1 MISPVHDPVEDEIEE
16 QCANAEVQTGAN
28 IACGGCAWPDGG
40 DVQSSQRD
48 EVTALVPLA
57 ADNRC
62 WPSLAARSEVTLGA
76 KLQVDRVLVLELVP
90 RGRLGRRRTENRRAL
105 EFLIEVDP

>member
-1 MISPVHDPVEDEIEE
+1 MAKTTLMTQPEPACRLSRLCGTAAILSYLS
-16 QCANAEVQTGAN
+16 NALILQEPKSRQTE
-28 IACGGCAWPDGG
+28 
-40 DVQSSQRD
+40 R
-48 EVTALVPLA
+48 LVRSI
-57 ADNRC
+57 RC
-62 WPSLAARSEVTLGA
+62 KKASEVTLGA

>member
-1 MISPVHDPVEDEIEE
+1 MAKTTLMTQPEPPQHVGFRASVGRQPYLS
-16 QCANAEVQTGAN
+16 NALILQEPKSRQTE
-28 IACGGCAWPDGG
+28 
-40 DVQSSQRD
+40 R
-48 EVTALVPLA
+48 LVRSI
-57 ADNRC
+57 RC
-62 WPSLAARSEVTLGA
+62 KKASEVTLGA